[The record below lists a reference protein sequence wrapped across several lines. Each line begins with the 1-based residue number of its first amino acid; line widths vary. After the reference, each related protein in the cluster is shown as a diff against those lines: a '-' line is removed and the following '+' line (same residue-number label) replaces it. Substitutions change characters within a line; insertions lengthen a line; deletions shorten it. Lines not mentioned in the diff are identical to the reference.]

1 MRLKKS
7 LLFCCLGI
15 FPVLSFPSLSFADG
29 EEASDVFFVDRM
41 DELSSNERG
50 GRNSAYHRMPSRCG
64 FSKSRDNSGDS
75 SNSVLKIMYDRKL
88 EGGPYGR
95 GGWCGF
101 YSLLKQGVDGYFDAT
116 DYVYLT
122 FMVRGEKG
130 GESFQIG
137 LADKMWEYIDDTV
150 KGSDIGRYLPE
161 GAITKEWQ
169 RAVIPLDKEYF
180 LEWSQ
185 INSLSFCFEGEP
197 FQMEETP
204 MRGTVYIDDIAFTKK
219 DPRSIFLSS
228 KK

>member
-1 MRLKKS
+1 MRLKKH
-7 LLFCCLGI
+7 LLFYCLGLL
-15 FPVLSFPSLSFADG
+15 PVLSFNPFSFADG
-29 EEASDVFFVDRM
+29 EGTPDVIFIDRM

-50 GRNSAYHRMPSRCG
+50 GRNAAYHRMPSRCG
-64 FSKSRDNSGDS
+64 FSKSKDTSGDP
-75 SNSVLKIMYDRKL
+75 NNFVLKIMYDKKL

-101 YSLLKQGVDGYFDAT
+101 YSLLKQGVDGYFDASG
-116 DYVYLT
+116 YVYLT

-137 LADKMWEYIDDTV
+137 LADKMWEFMDDTV
-150 KGSDIGRYLPE
+150 KGSDIGRYLSE
-161 GAITKEWQ
+161 GVITKEWQ

-197 FQMEETP
+197 FEMEEAP

-219 DPRSIFLSS
+219 DPRSIFLSYR
-228 KK
+228 K